1 MAGNRQFFVSLL
13 LLMLVPAAAQARD
26 VPLNSLGTSAGKAQ
40 RRADGTLLLRPG
52 ATVRTDFAIRDGHGV
67 SAQVER
73 RDRCSTNLQVTAR
86 LGDQAASSPIGRT
99 TRTAFWGLTAPA
111 GTTRVSLTLTQP
123 RDRAK
128 NARTKK
134 RRVRAKTRG
143 ARTKARGKPNARGK
157 AKGRGKAKAARRPV
171 RSRGPRRKRPRRKVA
186 AARPCQASVLLKGLT
201 VLERLPVNAAMTAAH
216 FGQDPFYQAL
226 FPQHFDGLTPENELK
241 WESTEPQQGQFT
253 FEAGDRVVN
262 WAIANGEY
270 VRGHVLVWDFQN
282 SDYVTNPKDFYL
294 LQHHWKRAELIA
306 VMQEHILNVVAHF
319 RGRIPE
325 WDVVNEAFNDDGS
338 YKNNVWYQVI
348 GPEYIAL
355 AFRLAH
361 QADPQAKLFY
371 NDLGYEAGG
380 PHTQAVLNMVRS
392 LREQGVPIDGVG
404 LESHFDISAGP
415 VTDRMRPV
423 MQAFA
428 DLGMAEEITELD
440 VNAGPGTD
448 KLAAEAELYRQVAR
462 ACLEQIACQ
471 RITTWGYTDRYSWL
485 GSDRQGLPFDV
496 NYQPKPAW
504 QALQSEA
511 RPGI

>member
-1 MAGNRQFFVSLL
+1 
-13 LLMLVPAAAQARD
+13 MLVPVAAQARD
-26 VPLNSLGTSAGKAQ
+26 VPLNSLGTSAGQAQ
-40 RRADGTLLLRPG
+40 RRVDGTILLRPG
-52 ATVRTDFAIRDGHGV
+52 ATVRTDFAVRDGHGV
-67 SAQVER
+67 TAQVER

-86 LGDQAASSPIGRT
+86 LGDQAASSPIGPHDPNRVL
-99 TRTAFWGLTAPA
+99 RADRPRRDDASVVEPHATAGEERANQEAPRPSQDA
-111 GTTRVSLTLTQP
+111 P
-123 RDRAK
+123 RPDQ
-128 NARTKK
+128 
-134 RRVRAKTRG
+134 G
-143 ARTKARGKPNARGK
+143 ARQDQGAGK
-157 AKGRGKAKAARRPV
+157 AKARGKAKAARRPV
-171 RSRGPRRKRPRRKVA
+171 RSRRPRRGRPRRKVA

-241 WESTEPQQGQFT
+241 WASTEPQQGQFT

-262 WAIANGEY
+262 WAIANGKS

-380 PHTQAVLNMVRS
+380 PHTEAVLNMVRS

-404 LESHFDISAGP
+404 FESHFDISAGS

-440 VNAGPGTD
+440 VNAGPGAD

-462 ACLEQIACQ
+462 ACVEQIACQ

-485 GSDRQGLPFDV
+485 GSDRQALPFDV

-504 QALQSEA
+504 QALQTEA

>member
-1 MAGNRQFFVSLL
+1 MSGNRQLL
-13 LLMLVPAAAQARD
+13 FSIFLLMLVPAAAEARD
-26 VPLNSLGTSAGKAQ
+26 VPLNSLGTSAGQAQ
-40 RRADGTLLLRPG
+40 RRADATILLRPG
-52 ATVRTDFAIRDGHGV
+52 ATVRTDFAVREGHGV
-67 SAQVER
+67 TAQLER
-73 RDRCSTNLQVTAR
+73 RDRCSANLQVTAR
-86 LGDQAASSPIGRT
+86 LGDQAASTPIGRT
-99 TRTAFWGLTAPA
+99 TRTASFRLTAPA
-111 GTTRVSLTLTQP
+111 GTTRVSLSLTQL
-123 RDRAK
+123 RDKAK

-134 RRVRAKTRG
+134 RRVRAKTRR
-143 ARTKARGKPNARGK
+143 APTKARGKGK
-157 AKGRGKAKAARRPV
+157 ARGKAKAARRPV
-171 RSRGPRRKRPRRKVA
+171 RSHRPRRGRPRRKVA
-186 AARPCQASVLLKGLT
+186 VARPCQASVLLRGLT

-241 WESTEPQQGQFT
+241 WASTEPQQGQFT

-262 WAIANGEY
+262 WAIANGKS

-294 LQHHWKRAELIA
+294 LQHQWKRAELIA

-338 YKNNVWYQVI
+338 FKNNVWYQVI

-380 PHTQAVLNMVRS
+380 PHTEAVLNMVRG

-404 LESHFDISAGP
+404 FESHFDISAGP

-428 DLGMAEEITELD
+428 DLGLAEEITELD
-440 VNAGPGTD
+440 VNTGPGAD

-462 ACLEQIACQ
+462 ACVEQIACK
-471 RITTWGYTDRYSWL
+471 RITTWGYTDRYSWF
-485 GSDRQGLPFDV
+485 GSDRQALPFDV
-496 NYQPKPAW
+496 NYQPKAAW